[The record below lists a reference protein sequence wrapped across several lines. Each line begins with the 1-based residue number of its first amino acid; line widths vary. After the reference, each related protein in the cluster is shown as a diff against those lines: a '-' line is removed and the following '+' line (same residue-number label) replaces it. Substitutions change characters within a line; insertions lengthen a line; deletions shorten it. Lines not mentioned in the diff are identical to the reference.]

1 MGIFKETR
9 DIISK
14 YSSISKQANSPRSNI
29 DFSRSG
35 LTIGGSQANYLD
47 EDTAF
52 TIAALHQGVAIISDA
67 IASMNVYLYDYDE
80 DGNIRKLETDYRNYL
95 LNNMANPYLTAF
107 NLKKAML
114 KDIIL
119 RGNGYA
125 NVEKNTRGKISSLEY
140 IPASFVIPG
149 ADNFGYYY
157 DVTSITT
164 GVTGEIKEPR
174 RIDEFNMLNVVVN
187 PVANSVKG
195 KGILDYAK
203 ETLVI
208 ANQENTYVKNLFLN
222 GLSAKAILNSKTPF
236 KKETKEKLR
245 QDLLNFYSGSQ
256 NAGKMLVLEGDIAVQ
271 SLALTPADI
280 NLIQN
285 RNLTVTEI
293 ARFLNIPKHLLNL
306 DRGQGTYSNI
316 TQERLQLIQ
325 STLTP
330 YVTNFQQAL
339 NNILL
344 TPAEKKSGYHFSF
357 DANETLKL
365 TPQEQ
370 ADYLVKLL
378 DSKIMTANEVRRKL
392 NMRPL
397 EETELPADSDIILG
411 EPLNE
416 NSDEGIKDGLSISE
430 TDANNIE
437 V

>member
-95 LNNMANPYLTAF
+95 LNNMANPYLTAS

-119 RGNGYA
+119 HGNGYA

>member
-1 MGIFKETR
+1 MV
-9 DIISK
+9 SK
-14 YSSISKQANSPRSNI
+14 TTK
-29 DFSRSG
+29 
-35 LTIGGSQANYLD
+35 
-47 EDTAF
+47 
-52 TIAALHQGVAIISDA
+52 
-67 IASMNVYLYDYDE
+67 
-80 DGNIRKLETDYRNYL
+80 RKLEMIWNHQCAICGNMDFLEFHHLIPKNQGGTDDYDNLILLCACCHAKIHNRTYSPNRYRQSTSTDYE
-95 LNNMANPYLTAF
+95 TA
-107 NLKKAML
+107 KP
-114 KDIIL
+114 IL
-119 RGNGYA
+119 AAYFSN
-125 NVEKNTRGKISSLEY
+125 EI
-140 IPASFVIPG
+140 G
-149 ADNFGYYY
+149 A
-157 DVTSITT
+157 
-164 GVTGEIKEPR
+164 
-174 RIDEFNMLNVVVN
+174 
-187 PVANSVKG
+187 
-195 KGILDYAK
+195 
-203 ETLVI
+203 
-208 ANQENTYVKNLFLN
+208 
-222 GLSAKAILNSKTPF
+222 
-236 KKETKEKLR
+236 KETKEKLR